1 MNKNDIKW
9 GNIELPGLSD
19 EQLYSKQFRDIRSDS
34 AKNNISKSLK
44 GVPKSNSHKSALCT
58 PKVNKGDIGKSK
70 SKAKIEACKQNAV
83 LGGLTGAG
91 AKATKEKYS
100 KPIICYLY
108 PTMKLKCEFSSIK
121 EASRILGINAG
132 NISNLLNGKGY
143 QTKGY
148 FFEYKNN
155 Q

>member
-1 MNKNDIKW
+1 MNKIDIKW

-19 EQLYSKQFRDIRSDS
+19 EELYSKQFREIKTDSSKQKISNSMKGIPKSDS
-34 AKNNISKSLK
+34 HKN
-44 GVPKSNSHKSALCT
+44 ALST
-58 PKVNKGDIGKSK
+58 PKINKGDIGKSK
-70 SKAKIEACKQNAV
+70 SKAKIEACKRNAR

-100 KPIICYLY
+100 KAIICYLY
-108 PTMKLKCEFSSIK
+108 PTMKLHSEFESIK
-121 EASRILGINAG
+121 EAARILGINAG

-148 FFEYKNN
+148 FFKYKD
-155 Q
+155 